1 MALTRLGP
9 NQLINLAT
17 NTTGNLDLTSQ
28 VTGTLPTGNG
38 GTGST
43 TFSPGKIL
51 QTVTSTIDNST
62 ETTTSQSFVTSSL
75 QLNITPSAT
84 SSKILIF
91 VIGGQAYVDV
101 NAERMHTTIYRDS
114 TNLGNSV
121 RGLANYS
128 TNSARPSLPHSML
141 VEDSPSSTSQINYRC
156 YYNSDSGGSVYFG
169 TGSMGKMT
177 MTAMEIGA

>member
-1 MALTRLGP
+1 MALTRLGL
-9 NQLINLAT
+9 NQSINLAS
-17 NTTGNLDLTSQ
+17 N
-28 VTGTLPTGNG
+28 VTGTLATGNG
-38 GTGST
+38 GTGATS
-43 TFSPGKIL
+43 FAPGKIL
-51 QTVTSTIDNST
+51 QTVTSTITNST
-62 ETTTSQSFVTSSL
+62 ESTTSASFVASSL

-91 VIGGQAYVDV
+91 VIGGQAYVDA

-114 TNLGNSV
+114 TNLGDSS

-128 TNSARPSLPHSML
+128 TNSAKPSVPHSML

-156 YYNSDSGGSVYFG
+156 YYDSDGGGSVYWG

-177 MTAMEIGA
+177 MTALEIGA